1 MQRFK
6 NPFSRENQPAKQI
19 KRNAFDLSHQNNLT
33 MQMGV
38 LYPCLCQEVIPGDT
52 FKIDTAFGIRMLPLL
67 FPIQTKIRVDLHYFY
82 VRNRNLWDDWQN
94 FITSSNS
101 NYQFPTLSPRE
112 NTFTGTGSLYD
123 YLGCPTRVFTPE
135 NSKKRIYSNVQ
146 SGENETV
153 YLSHDGNSFSF
164 GFISEDYSQ
173 KVVTGVDK
181 GKAVAVLYLNDIQ
194 KDHGFNVDTFLSLN
208 PDETL
213 EISINGV
220 PFSQQFTNKTLY
232 ASICDNHNNSISNIT
247 IFSQQIT
254 PTDRFWSGT
263 LTFKNISNKVVKLD
277 LLNQNT
283 KLVLYVDS
291 VPTNNGFDYNTPSR
305 VESIFIQRAYKEG
318 DYIWS
323 NQTNLKLS
331 ALPFRAYESIYN
343 SFYRDQR
350 NNPFKINGVVTPNKY
365 LPSTAGG
372 YDSNI
377 YQLRRRNWEQ
387 DAFTTCLPQPQ
398 QGPAPV
404 IGMSATGM
412 ATMQD
417 DDGKLYQVK
426 LITDSSGDRIVNFE
440 TGADVP
446 SNIKQ
451 SALNLVNNGFTI
463 NDFRNANSLQRWL
476 ECNYRNGLKYK
487 DQIASHFG
495 VDIQYA
501 TLDMPEFLGGVSQFI
516 NVDQIN
522 QMSETQDNPLG
533 SYAGQGSCIGK
544 QSHTINKYC
553 DEHGFIIGIISINPV
568 PVYSQNLPKHFLKT
582 GQLDYYFPE
591 FGHIGYQPITYNE
604 VCPLQ
609 ASLDSTGNQVLG
621 YQRPWYEYL
630 QSFDEIHG
638 LFRTDFK
645 DFVLQRQFKERPS
658 LTPEFLTISESQ
670 LNDVF
675 AVQSSENADR
685 FLGQIHFNIIAKR
698 PIPRYGIP
706 KLE

>member
-1 MQRFK
+1 MKRFK
-6 NPFSRENQPAKQI
+6 NPFSKENQPQKQL

-101 NYQFPTLSPRE
+101 NYQFPTILLRDNAYYGS
-112 NTFTGTGSLYD
+112 GSLFD
-123 YLGCPTRVFTPE
+123 YLGCPTR
-135 NSKKRIYSNVQ
+135 
-146 SGENETV
+146 
-153 YLSHDGNSFSF
+153 SFSKTSKVINF
-164 GFISEDYSQ
+164 TTTQEDFKGQQVYTQMDNDSLLAGYINEDSQ
-173 KVVTGVDK
+173 
-181 GKAVAVLYLNDIQ
+181 
-194 KDHGFNVDTFLSLN
+194 
-208 PDETL
+208 
-213 EISINGV
+213 
-220 PFSQQFTNKTLY
+220 
-232 ASICDNHNNSISNIT
+232 SNIIGSGDQQVNLYNLKNLGT
-247 IFSQQIT
+247 NDGIINLAPGQEIEFELQDLAVSGPDTNQYAYATLTDDHYNSLSGLTSSVISSNKPLKSQIH
-254 PTDRFWSGT
+254 
-263 LTFKNISNKVVKLD
+263 TFKNISNTTKVID
-277 LLNQNT
+277 LKQTLLLIKVSIGNF
-283 KLVLYVDS
+283 S
-291 VPTNNGFDYNTPSR
+291 FSNNPLADI
-305 VESIFIQRAYKEG
+305 SISINDYKENE
-318 DYIWS
+318 YLWS
-323 NQTNLKLS
+323 SVSNLQLS

-350 NNPFKINGVVTPNKY
+350 NNPYKVNGVVSPNQY
-365 LPSTAGG
+365 LPTTSGG
-372 YDSNI
+372 FDSSN
-377 YQLRRRNWEQ
+377 YELRRRNWEQ

-417 DDGKLYQVK
+417 VDGKLYQVK
-426 LITDSSGDRIVNFE
+426 LVTDSSGDRIVNFE
-440 TGADVP
+440 TNQDVP
-446 SNIKQ
+446 ASIKQ

-495 VDIQYA
+495 VDIEYA

-516 NVDQIN
+516 NIDQIN

-533 SYAGQGSCIGK
+533 AYAGQGSCIGK

-553 DEHGFIIGIISINPV
+553 DEHGFIMGIISINPV

-609 ASLDSTGNQVLG
+609 AMLDGSGNQVLG

-630 QSFDEIHG
+630 QAFDEIHG

-645 DFVLQRQFKERPS
+645 DFVLQRQFKELPS
-658 LTPEFLTISESQ
+658 LNPDFLTISESQ

-675 AVQSSENADR
+675 AVQSSDNADR
-685 FLGQIHFNIIAKR
+685 FLGQIHFSIIAKR

>member
-6 NPFSRENQPAKQI
+6 NPFSKENQPAKQI

-101 NYQFPTLSPRE
+101 NYQFPIIRPRQ
-112 NTFTGTGSLYD
+112 NLNFGTGSLYD
-123 YLGCPTRVFTPE
+123 YLGCPTRFFSPKSNTFEFTAE
-135 NSKKRIYSNVQ
+135 AREYIGQIVYVNSDQDMFSAGYI
-146 SGENETV
+146 NET
-153 YLSHDGNSFSF
+153 
-164 GFISEDYSQ
+164 SQ
-173 KVVTGVDK
+173 KVT
-181 GKAVAVLYLNDIQ
+181 I
-194 KDHGFNVDTFLSLN
+194 
-208 PDETL
+208 
-213 EISINGV
+213 
-220 PFSQQFTNKTLY
+220 
-232 ASICDNHNNSISNIT
+232 NNSGNTQILGLGNTTPNNKLLKLAPMSTFNMEVITNLTSSGHADVRATLTDDHYNSLPNLSFSDLSYTGDTPSNMT
-247 IFSQQIT
+247 F
-254 PTDRFWSGT
+254 
-263 LTFKNISNKVVKLD
+263 TFKNNSSTELVID
-277 LLNQNT
+277 LSQT
-283 KLVLYVDS
+283 KLVLYISGGS
-291 VPTNNGFDYNTPSR
+291 VSFDNDR
-305 VESIFIQRAYKEG
+305 GQ
-318 DYIWS
+318 S
-323 NQTNLKLS
+323 NIAIETHTYQENEYLWNDVSNIKLS

-350 NNPFKINGVVTPNKY
+350 NNPFKVNGVVTPNKY
-365 LPSTAGG
+365 LPTTKGG
-372 YDSNI
+372 QDNENYV
-377 YQLRRRNWEQ
+377 LRRRNWEQ

-412 ATMQD
+412 ATIQD
-417 DDGKLYQVK
+417 ADGKLYQVK
-426 LITDSSGDRIVNFE
+426 LITDSTGDRIVNFE
-440 TGADVP
+440 TNQDVP
-446 SNIKQ
+446 SSIKQ

-495 VDIQYA
+495 VNIQYA

-522 QMSETQDNPLG
+522 QMSETQENPLG

-553 DEHGFIIGIISINPV
+553 DEHGFIMGIISINPV

-582 GQLDYYFPE
+582 GQLDYFFPE

-609 ASLDSTGNQVLG
+609 ANLDGSGNQVLG

-630 QSFDEIHG
+630 QAFDEIHG

-645 DFVLQRQFKERPS
+645 DFVLQRQFKELPA
-658 LTPEFLTISESQ
+658 LNPEFLTISESQ

-675 AVQSSENADR
+675 AVQSGDNADR

>member
-6 NPFSRENQPAKQI
+6 NPFSKENQPAKQI

-101 NYQFPTLSPRE
+101 NYQFPTVFPRE
-112 NTFTGTGSLYD
+112 TSYYGSGSLYD
-123 YLGCPTRVFTPE
+123 YLGCPTRYF
-135 NSKKRIYSNVQ
+135 SKKSKIVNTTTRQDSFKGQVVYTQLENNSLLAGNINEDSEREIIGSGNNKINVYSLDNHGSGNIINLAPGQ
-146 SGENETV
+146 SIEVELQNLN
-153 YLSHDGNSFSF
+153 LSGPQVTQYAYATITDDHYNS
-164 GFISEDYSQ
+164 
-173 KVVTGVDK
+173 
-181 GKAVAVLYLNDIQ
+181 
-194 KDHGFNVDTFLSLN
+194 LSGITSS
-208 PDETL
+208 TL
-213 EISINGV
+213 TTDAAPKEQIHT
-220 PFSQQFTNKTLY
+220 FTNKSSTNKVIDLRQTLIIIKVS
-232 ASICDNHNNSISNIT
+232 ASTFSFTNIQTNADLSISRYEYQENEYLWSSVSNI
-247 IFSQQIT
+247 
-254 PTDRFWSGT
+254 
-263 LTFKNISNKVVKLD
+263 
-277 LLNQNT
+277 
-283 KLVLYVDS
+283 
-291 VPTNNGFDYNTPSR
+291 
-305 VESIFIQRAYKEG
+305 
-318 DYIWS
+318 
-323 NQTNLKLS
+323 KLS

-350 NNPFKINGVVTPNKY
+350 NNPFKVNGVVTPNQY
-365 LPSTAGG
+365 LPTTSGG
-372 YDSNI
+372 YDSSD

-398 QGPAPV
+398 QGPAPI

-417 DDGKLYQVK
+417 EDGKLYQVK
-426 LITDSSGDRIVNFE
+426 LITDSSGDKIVNFE

-446 SNIKQ
+446 SSIKQ

-522 QMSETQDNPLG
+522 QMSETKENPLG

-553 DEHGFIIGIISINPV
+553 DEHGFIMGIISINPV

-609 ASLDSTGNQVLG
+609 ATTDTRKQVLG

-630 QSFDEIHG
+630 QAFDEIHG

-645 DFVLQRQFKERPS
+645 DFVLQRQFKELPA
-658 LTPEFLTISESQ
+658 LNPDFLTITESQ

-675 AVQSSENADR
+675 AVQAIDNADR

>member
-1 MQRFK
+1 MKRFK
-6 NPFSRENQPAKQI
+6 NPFSKENQPQKQL

-101 NYQFPTLSPRE
+101 NYQFPYIFPRE
-112 NTFTGTGSLYD
+112 NLNFGTGSLYD
-123 YLGCPTRVFTPE
+123 YLGCPTRFFSRSDKNFEFTSEANE
-135 NSKKRIYSNVQ
+135 NIGS
-146 SGENETV
+146 EV
-153 YLSHDGNSFSF
+153 YINYDHDIFTA
-164 GFISEDYSQ
+164 GFISEDSSLSIVQ
-173 KVVTGVDK
+173 SIGNLQIL
-181 GKAVAVLYLNDIQ
+181 GLNNAPSD
-194 KDHGFNVDTFLSLN
+194 
-208 PDETL
+208 
-213 EISINGV
+213 
-220 PFSQQFTNKTLY
+220 NKTVKLAPSAEFTVY
-232 ASICDNHNNSISNIT
+232 VSTNYTSSGHITVQATLTDDHFNSLPNISSSSSSASVPVQLT
-247 IFSQQIT
+247 F
-254 PTDRFWSGT
+254 
-263 LTFKNISNKVVKLD
+263 TFKNNSSTDVVID
-277 LLNQNT
+277 LNQT
-283 KLVLYVDS
+283 KLLMFVSGGSTTFKNDGGQSTIEIETHSYNENEYLW
-291 VPTNNGFDYNTPSR
+291 NN
-305 VESIFIQRAYKEG
+305 V
-318 DYIWS
+318 S
-323 NQTNLKLS
+323 NIKLS

-350 NNPFKINGVVTPNKY
+350 NNPYKVQGVVTPNQY
-365 LPSTAGG
+365 LETTSGG
-372 YDSNI
+372 QDTSI

-404 IGMSATGM
+404 IGMSASGM

-417 DDGKLYQVK
+417 ADGKLYQVK
-426 LITDSSGDRIVNFE
+426 LITDSSGDKIVNFE
-440 TGADVP
+440 TGAEVP
-446 SNIKQ
+446 SSIKQ
-451 SALNLVNNGFTI
+451 SAMNLVNNGFTI

-495 VDIQYA
+495 VDIAYA

-522 QMSETQDNPLG
+522 QMSETQENPLG
-533 SYAGQGSCIGK
+533 AYAGQGSCIGK

-553 DEHGFIIGIISINPV
+553 DEHGFIMGIISINPV

-582 GQLDYYFPE
+582 GQLDYFFPE

-609 ASLDSTGNQVLG
+609 AMLDGSGNQVLG

-630 QSFDEIHG
+630 QAFDEIHG

-645 DFVLQRQFKERPS
+645 DFVLQRQFKELPS
-658 LTPEFLTISESQ
+658 LKPDFLTISESQ

-685 FLGQIHFNIIAKR
+685 FLGQIHFNIVAKR